1 MSERTIV
8 LVGFAGLVIAA
19 AVMLWAPWRSPAEP
33 AVDPN
38 RPVWLALEAI
48 SHDFGTHDLPG
59 QSEKVLEHTFRF
71 RNTGSAPQR
80 VVSTTSS
87 CGCTTAEATP
97 TEIAPDG
104 ELAVAVTMTLAHA
117 ARRSSTVWVRFA
129 DGRGVTCTVVGIGRR
144 PRSLAIQ
151 PNELALADERS
162 IELTVRVTQ
171 HPDFPDPEQLTLSP
185 LDGLEWSLDDWTRGD
200 AVPGEIQHFSTTLR
214 VRRTGDTPWPLGLTV
229 ELENADRVTV
239 QLRLPE

>member
-1 MSERTIV
+1 MSERTIAV
-8 LVGFAGLVIAA
+8 VGLVALGIAA
-19 AVMLWAPWRSPAEP
+19 AVVLWAPWRGPAP
-33 AVDPN
+33 VADDSD
-38 RPVWLALEAI
+38 RPIWLALETPA
-48 SHDFGTHDLPG
+48 HDFGVVDLPG
-59 QSEKVLEHTFRF
+59 QSERVLKHTFRF
-71 RNTGSAPQR
+71 RNTGTTPQR

-97 TEIAPDG
+97 AEVAPDG
-104 ELAVAVTMTLAHA
+104 ELAVEVTMTLAHA
-117 ARRSSTVWVRFA
+117 ARRSSTVWVRFD

-144 PRSLAIQ
+144 PRSLAVE
-151 PNELALADERS
+151 PNELILAEERS

-200 AVPGEIQHFSTTLR
+200 SIPGEIQHFSTILR
-214 VRRTGDTPWPLGLTV
+214 VRRPGDTPWPLGLTV
-229 ELENADRVTV
+229 ELENADWVTV